1 MILIDTFAENKKKMK
16 YKKAAHQKEELLT
29 IKEAAILLKVSEISV
44 KRYISQKLI
53 PSIKIRGARRIL
65 KNIIWEDFVGH
76 NRNKHNGK
84 LHKVSE
90 SDVVLTPK
98 REIEKEEKKS
108 KLGFNNLTPSEW
120 ALLSKNVINE
130 NEILN
135 PVWNNLSSP
144 RNKYQLEH
152 GAVYPLKLAE
162 RLIKMYSA
170 EGDTIFDPFLG
181 IGTTIISAHAHNRHC
196 AGIELNPKFA
206 QLAQQWLNEV
216 QGLFKNDKI
225 FKIVNDDCRNML
237 THIRKDKI
245 QLTVTS
251 PPYADFIQKSLKD
264 RTTVHKTSIIQ
275 HENNSTVKQY
285 SDHEHD
291 FGNLP
296 YKDFLKG
303 IKKILKDNL
312 EVTKPGG
319 YSCWVV
325 KDYRDT
331 KNKIP
336 YIPFHSDL
344 ATVGQEAGWLYQD
357 LIVWDQTG
365 HRKAELFGYPS
376 VMYVNQNCSFIVVF
390 RKSKTRK
397 I

>member
-1 MILIDTFAENKKKMK
+1 MAKEKSDQQT
-16 YKKAAHQKEELLT
+16 EELLT
-29 IKEAAILLKVSEISV
+29 IKEAADLLKVSEVTV
-44 KRYISQKLI
+44 KRYVSKEVI
-53 PSIKIRGARRIL
+53 PSVKIGGARRII
-65 KNIIWEDFVGH
+65 KNDIWDNFIEKMRH
-76 NRNKHNGK
+76 EHNGK
-84 LHKVSE
+84 SNVVAEPE
-90 SDVVLTPK
+90 SPYLVT
-98 REIEKEEKKS
+98 REIQKEEKKT

-135 PVWNNLSSP
+135 PVWNDLSSP

-152 GAVYPLKLAE
+152 GAVYPLRLAE

-181 IGTTIISAHAHNRHC
+181 IGTTIISAQAHQRHGV
-196 AGIELNPKFA
+196 GIELNPKFA
-206 QLAQQWLNEV
+206 NIAEQWLHDV
-216 QGLFKNDKI
+216 QGMFANDKHY
-225 FKIVNDDCRNML
+225 KIINDDCRNML
-237 THIRKDKI
+237 KHIRKDKI

-264 RTTVHKTSIIQ
+264 RATVHKTSIIQ

-285 SDHEHD
+285 SEHEHD

-303 IKKILKDNL
+303 IKKILKDNY
-312 EVTKPGG
+312 EITKPGG

-344 ATVGQEAGWLYQD
+344 AVVGQEAGWLYQD

-365 HRKAELFGYPS
+365 QRRLVLLGYPS
-376 VMYVNQNCSFIVVF
+376 VFYVNQNCSFIVVF
-390 RKSKTRK
+390 RKPKA
-397 I
+397 